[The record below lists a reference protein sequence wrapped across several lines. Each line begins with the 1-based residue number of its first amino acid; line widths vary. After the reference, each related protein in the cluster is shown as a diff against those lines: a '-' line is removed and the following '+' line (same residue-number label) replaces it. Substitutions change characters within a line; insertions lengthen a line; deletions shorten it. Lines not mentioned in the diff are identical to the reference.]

1 MRKSDMRRALL
12 ATLFATL
19 ISFPSLAGDGKLVVV
34 ELFTS
39 QGCYSC
45 PPADRFAGKLQ
56 QREDVLPLS
65 YHVDYW
71 DYIGWKDPFALPGN
85 DDRQRSY
92 AASFGLH
99 SIYTP
104 QMVVG
109 GQREGVGSRESN
121 IEKLIEAVRRDG
133 RFEAFPALA
142 RDANGG
148 LVATIPPAG
157 YRGSAAVFFVAYER
171 EKTQVIPR
179 GENAGKTLT
188 YYNVVRDF
196 NRIGSW
202 QGAAETIE
210 IGPLSSLP
218 EGADGGAV
226 LVQELRTGAIIGA
239 ARIPL

>member
-1 MRKSDMRRALL
+1 MRRALL
-12 ATLFATL
+12 ATLLATL
-19 ISFPSLAGDGKLVVV
+19 ISAPVLADNGRLVVV

-56 QREDVLPLS
+56 KRQDVLPLS

-85 DDRQRSY
+85 DDRQKSY

-109 GQREGVGSRESN
+109 GQREGVGSREGN
-121 IEKLIEAVRRDG
+121 IESLIEAVRRDG
-133 RFEAFPALA
+133 RFEAFPTLDRNADGA
-142 RDANGG
+142 
-148 LVATIPPAG
+148 LVASIPAAA
-157 YRGSAAVFFVAYER
+157 YRGSAAVIFVAFER

-188 YYNVVRDF
+188 YYNVVRDVT
-196 NRIGSW
+196 RIGSW
-202 QGAAETIE
+202 QGSAETIE
-210 IGPLSSLP
+210 VGMLSSLP
-218 EGADGGAV
+218 EGTDGGA
-226 LVQELRTGAIIGA
+226 LLIQELRTGAIIGA
-239 ARIPL
+239 ARINL